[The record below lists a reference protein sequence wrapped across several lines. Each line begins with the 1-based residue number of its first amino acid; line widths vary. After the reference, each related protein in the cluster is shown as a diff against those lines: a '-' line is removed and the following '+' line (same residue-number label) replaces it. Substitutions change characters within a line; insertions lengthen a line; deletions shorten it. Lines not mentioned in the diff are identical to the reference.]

1 MDIRRGVGM
10 SNSDYDDMSEPTLPP
25 DMQGNAFVN
34 AFTFEVKTYFIA
46 LGHTFWQ
53 FTPQYSLN
61 VFKWLKA
68 AFIDAPCRVMLDIDI
83 EHLRL
88 KREYIL
94 KMKKEDLSETD
105 VSEKTNNK
113 DD

>member
-1 MDIRRGVGM
+1 M
-10 SNSDYDDMSEPTLPP
+10 NTPDYDDMSEPTLPP

-34 AFTFEVKTYFIA
+34 VFSFEVKTYFVAIRN
-46 LGHTFWQ
+46 TFWQ

-68 AFIDAPCRVMLDIDI
+68 AVIDAPCRLMLDIDI

-94 KMKKEDLSETD
+94 KMKKNDLSEEGI
-105 VSEKTNNK
+105 SEETNKK

>member
-1 MDIRRGVGM
+1 MDLRRGLGKVP
-10 SNSDYDDMSEPTLPP
+10 DYDDMSEPVLPP
-25 DMQGNAFVN
+25 DMRGNAFVN
-34 AFTFEVKTYFIA
+34 AFTFEVKTYFVA
-46 LGHTFWQ
+46 LANTIYQ

-61 VFKWLKA
+61 VFKWLKTA
-68 AFIDAPCRVMLDIDI
+68 IVDAPCRVMLDIDI

-94 KMKKEDLSETD
+94 KMKKEDLSEES
-105 VSEKTNNK
+105 VSDEINTK